1 MSEEPTSHQVVPIS
15 ILKTSHIPSSII
27 SALVSALVVLAGLFG
42 VYTMIRNAQ
51 KDHMELVA
59 ALSQNNQE
67 AVLLKVV
74 DEKLSLPME
83 TKVLIA
89 RTLKNMVT
97 VKQIPL
103 SLACGLI
110 HVETGGTWRTDLISP
125 AGAIGLL
132 QVMPATGKPYLRSE
146 RIDPTKKAL
155 MDPIN
160 SIIAGIGA
168 LADFHDMA
176 VDLGLEK
183 SDQYGVSLAM
193 YNQGPKVNRPTQYSK
208 EVLEASKL
216 YKAMGL

>member
-1 MSEEPTSHQVVPIS
+1 MSEEPTIHQVVPVS
-15 ILKTSHIPSSII
+15 ILKTSHIPASII
-27 SALVSALVVLAGLFG
+27 SALVSALVVIAGLFG

-51 KDHMELVA
+51 KDRMELVA

-67 AVLLKVV
+67 AILLKVV

-110 HVETGGTWRTDLISP
+110 HVETGGTWKTDMTSS
-125 AGAIGLL
+125 AGAVGIM
-132 QVMPATGKPYLRSE
+132 QVMPATAKPYLRTE
-146 RIDPTKKAL
+146 RIDPTRKAL

-160 SIIAGIGA
+160 SIIAGIGT
-168 LADFHDMA
+168 LADYHDMA

-183 SDQYGVSLAM
+183 PGQFEISLSM
-193 YNQGPKVNRPTQYSK
+193 YQGGPRIVKPSAYSRD
-208 EVLEASKL
+208 VLEAAKL

>member
-1 MSEEPTSHQVVPIS
+1 MSEEPTIHQVVPVS
-15 ILKTSHIPSSII
+15 ILKTSHIPASII
-27 SALVSALVVLAGLFG
+27 SALVSALVVIAGLFG

-67 AVLLKVV
+67 AILLKVV

-110 HVETGGTWRTDLISP
+110 HVETGGTWKTDMTSS
-125 AGAIGLL
+125 AGAVGIM
-132 QVMPATGKPYLRSE
+132 QVMPATAKPYLRTE
-146 RIDPTKKAL
+146 RIDPTRKAL

-168 LADFHDMA
+168 LADYHDMA

-183 SDQYGVSLAM
+183 PGQFETSLSM
-193 YNQGPKVNRPTQYSK
+193 YNQGPRATKPTSYSRD
-208 EVLEASKL
+208 VLEAAKL

>member
-1 MSEEPTSHQVVPIS
+1 MSEEPTIHQVVPVS
-15 ILKTSHIPSSII
+15 ILKTSHIPASII
-27 SALVSALVVLAGLFG
+27 SALVSALVVIAGLFG

-67 AVLLKVV
+67 AILLKVV

-83 TKVLIA
+83 TKVLIT

-110 HVETGGTWRTDLISP
+110 HVETGGTWKTNLTSS
-125 AGAIGLL
+125 AGAVGIM
-132 QVMPATGKPYLRSE
+132 QVMPATAKPYLRTE

-155 MDPIN
+155 LDPIN

-168 LADFHDMA
+168 LADYHDMA

-183 SDQYGVSLAM
+183 PGQFETSLSM
-193 YNQGPKVNRPTQYSK
+193 YNQGPRATKPTSYSRD
-208 EVLEASKL
+208 VLEAAKL